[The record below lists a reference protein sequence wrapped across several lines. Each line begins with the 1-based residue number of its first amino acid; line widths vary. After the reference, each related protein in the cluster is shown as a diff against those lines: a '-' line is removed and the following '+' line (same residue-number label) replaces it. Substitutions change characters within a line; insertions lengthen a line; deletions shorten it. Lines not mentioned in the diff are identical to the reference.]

1 MDALGI
7 ECIIHNDPRM
17 ADDAEART
25 AAHTLAADFL
35 AKELKPEDD

>member
-17 ADDAEART
+17 EDDPKART
-25 AAHTLAADFL
+25 VAHTLAADFL
-35 AKELKPEDD
+35 AKMLKADD